1 MAANKKS
8 MGEVINH
15 LSRLMTHTLG
25 TEIAAHGVTPGQFP
39 VLMCLWKQDGLTQR
53 ELYQR
58 VHIEQATMSNT
69 LGRMERDGLIRR
81 KPDPEDRRASRV
93 LLTAKGRKLEAK
105 IADATNAVDATAQ
118 GKLKKKDT
126 KAMMSLMA
134 EMIENLTP
142 PD

>member
-1 MAANKKS
+1 MAANKQS
-8 MGEVINH
+8 MGELINH

-81 KPDPEDRRASRV
+81 KPDPDDRRASRV
-93 LLTAKGRKLEAK
+93 LLTAKGRKLEVK
-105 IADATNAVDATAQ
+105 IADATKAVDAMAQ
-118 GKLKKKDT
+118 GKLKKIDT
-126 KAMMSLMA
+126 KAMMVLMA
-134 EMIENLTP
+134 EMIENLAP
-142 PD
+142 QD

>member
-1 MAANKKS
+1 MAANKQS
-8 MGEVINH
+8 MGELINH

-81 KPDPEDRRASRV
+81 KPDPDDRRASRV

-105 IADATNAVDATAQ
+105 IADATKTVDAIAQ

-126 KAMMSLMA
+126 KAMMVLMA
-134 EMIENLTP
+134 EMIENLAP
-142 PD
+142 QD